1 MQQLRKN
8 VALAIDGGG
17 IRGTMV
23 AKALAVVEESEKIA
37 FSQRARLFAG
47 TSTGSIIS
55 AALGAGLPA
64 ARIHQL
70 YVDLAGD
77 IFPKTW
83 RSRLWPLTRYRYSNQ
98 PLIDRLRE
106 VLGDAKMGDLWPG
119 SGNRDLIIVLRDLVQ
134 NRNLFVKSWK
144 EAYQNWPIWKAVVA
158 SSTVPTYFPVFE
170 GRYIDGGVGS
180 YSNPCYVAA
189 FEIAFLLEDWKPEET
204 TLISIGTGH
213 TKTGLKK
220 GEASRFHL
228 VKWVGPILDGFTVDA
243 ARQQVN
249 LVHYG
254 FDELDF
260 RRFNIELTDS
270 ISMDD
275 TSGIAKLTEYGEK
288 LGHKILNDDWD
299 EMPESLKPIVLG
311 DSAALVST

>member
-1 MQQLRKN
+1 MQELRKN

-23 AKALAVVEESEKIA
+23 AKALAVVEEAEK
-37 FSQRARLFAG
+37 FSFAQRARLFSG

-77 IFPKTW
+77 IFPKTL

-98 PLIDRLRE
+98 PLIDQLRS
-106 VLGDAKMGDLWPG
+106 VLGDTRMGDLWPG
-119 SGNRDLIIVLRDLVQ
+119 SGNKDLIIVLRDLAQ

-144 EAYQNWPIWKAVVA
+144 DEYKNWPIWKAVVA

-180 YSNPCYVAA
+180 YSNPCYIAA

-213 TKTGLKK
+213 TKTGLKE

-228 VKWVGPILDGFTVDA
+228 VKWVGPILDAFTVDA
-243 ARQQVN
+243 ARQQVD
-249 LVHYG
+249 LVRYG
-254 FDELDF
+254 FDKLDF

-275 TSGIAKLTEYGEK
+275 TSGIAKLTEYGAL
-288 LGHKILNDDWD
+288 LGQKILNDDW
-299 EMPESLKPIVLG
+299 EKMKEPLKPIVMG
-311 DSAALVST
+311 GSAARAST